1 MNLNNTLCTVFET
14 DKNGDVTI
22 ETALV
27 TIGYWVLVVICGLSV
42 LGLFA
47 AYLYGMWYAFS
58 GELCQNMSEPAITNS
73 NHDIM
78 LLCML
83 STISILSTVY
93 IIIVTIATV
102 YNSIKRTT
110 IAKCPMNKDDKDK
123 IE

>member
-1 MNLNNTLCTVFET
+1 MNLNNTLCKIFEK

-22 ETALV
+22 ETALI
-27 TIGYWVLVVICGLSV
+27 TIGCWILYVICGLSV

-47 AYLYGMWYAFS
+47 TYLYGMWYAFS
-58 GELCQNMSEPAITNS
+58 GELYQNISEPAIINS

-102 YNSIKRTT
+102 YNSIKHTKL
-110 IAKCPMNKDDKDK
+110 AKCPVNKNNNNKP
-123 IE
+123 E